1 MIRSKRFIT
10 LMGGLAVAAPDSP
23 RPSRRAGAG
32 SAACEGTGQAEGQ
45 RPRGTEARICR
56 RMPSHPFD
64 VVLGRPTDRAVTASV
79 LAYQRMEGYITYGME
94 KEHHTV
100 KTEVMTLA
108 PENPVEFVL
117 KDLKADAR
125 YFYRIHTRALD
136 RAGIPIG

>member
-1 MIRSKRFIT
+1 MIRSRRFIT
-10 LMGGLAVAAPDSP
+10 FFVMLAVTAVIFSA
-23 RPSRRAGAG
+23 RPGEQAQAQQRAKGQGKQKGKGQGGPKHVFAGGA
-32 SAACEGTGQAEGQ
+32 
-45 RPRGTEARICR
+45 
-56 RMPSHPFD
+56 PSHPFD

-117 KDLKADAR
+117 KDLKADTH